1 MKEITAGLYKFK
13 FFLKILLRSIGF
25 SFLTM
30 LIMSFL
36 GFLPTFLELAVKVF
50 ATVYGIKFIYLD
62 GLKKIN
68 NKYTLNEMEYQKLE
82 ETIGGMLIIMGIIGF
97 IFSLIGNSLFLLLE
111 IFAGL
116 FVGSLVGG
124 GYGATSFITA
134 KTIIM
139 LIISVLSNIVYS
151 VLVVI
156 TVKRNFRNIYENQ
169 KLAYTNAMLILAIVF
184 IVSSLISSFMLTN
197 STSEMEDATSQL
209 NNSDFTITDDS
220 LLSEEDE
227 ETEIPVEEDN
237 TSMLNQEVD
246 ITISLSDSY
255 TVFNENEIYVGN
267 LQGKGLF
274 KTTSTLMDKFVLV
287 ANDTDKIQYK
297 NAHVLYKNDT
307 NLYFYYPKNEIFLN
321 SNTTEE
327 DYGLY
332 CLTLADGKATKVLD
346 KVDFYKFNGDKLTN
360 TFDYKVTT
368 DGTSYIKSYD
378 FETQTESTIMSYSPI
393 EGASE
398 VLQKYKGNF
407 FITLVDPLQNKTQ
420 IYKNDQLFCNIDM
433 AVNKSIVSNNELH
446 FFVANAVYSLDVNT
460 GNINFS
466 GSTPFET
473 QNLKLQNYI
482 IDEELDMF
490 PMLDTQLQYYIYNP
504 LNRQF
509 ESREKFTQTAFPSDE
524 FTIYNLDFSN
534 LLLITNKGSV
544 SIADK
549 NTLNVIKT
557 HASSELDSINL
568 DANGNCFVRTSS
580 ASKKF
585 QKLTAF
591 GID

>member
-227 ETEIPVEEDN
+227 ETETPVEEDN

-332 CLTLADGKATKVLD
+332 CLTLADGTATKVLD

-378 FETQTESTIMSYSPI
+378 FETQTESTIMSYTPI

>member
-13 FFLKILLRSIGF
+13 FFIKILLRSIGF

-30 LIMSFL
+30 IVMAVL
-36 GFLPTFLELAVKVF
+36 GFLPAFLELVIKVF

-62 GLKKIN
+62 GLRKLN

-82 ETIGGMLIIMGIIGF
+82 QTIGGMLIVMGIIGF
-97 IFSLIGNSLFLLLE
+97 LFSLIGNSLFLLLE

-139 LIISVLSNIVYS
+139 LIISVLSNVVYS

-156 TVKRNFRNIYENQ
+156 TVKRNFRNVYENQ

-184 IVSSLISSFMLTN
+184 IVSSVISSYMLT
-197 STSEMEDATSQL
+197 STSSEMDDAASQL
-209 NNSDFTITDDS
+209 NNSDFTITEDS
-220 LLSEEDE
+220 LFPEEDE
-227 ETEIPVEEDN
+227 ETETPVEEDN

-255 TVFNENEIYVGN
+255 TVFNESEIYVGN

-274 KTTSTLMDKFVLV
+274 KATSTQMDKFILV

-297 NAHVLYKNDT
+297 NAHILYKNDT

-332 CLTLADGKATKVLD
+332 CLTLADGTAQKVLD

-368 DGTSYIKSYD
+368 DGTTYIKSYD
-378 FETQTESTIMSYSPI
+378 FETQAESTIMSYTPI
-393 EGASE
+393 EGTSE

-407 FITLVDPLQNKTQ
+407 FTTLIDPVQNKTQ

-446 FFVANAVYSLDVNT
+446 FFVANSVYSLDVNT

-473 QNLKLQNYI
+473 QNLKLQNYV

-509 ESREKFTQTAFPSDE
+509 EAREKFTQTAFPSDE
-524 FTIYNLDFSN
+524 FTIYNLDFNN

-568 DANGNCFVRTSS
+568 DTNGNCFVRTSS
-580 ASKKF
+580 ASKKY

-591 GID
+591 GIN

>member
-30 LIMSFL
+30 LVMSFL
-36 GFLPTFLELAVKVF
+36 GFLPTFLELVIKVF

-62 GLKKIN
+62 GLKKLN

-82 ETIGGMLIIMGIIGF
+82 QTIGGMLIIMGIIGF

-220 LLSEEDE
+220 LLPEEDE
-227 ETEIPVEEDN
+227 ETETPVEEDN

-274 KTTSTLMDKFVLV
+274 KATSTLMDKFVLV

-327 DYGLY
+327 DHGLY
-332 CLTLADGKATKVLD
+332 CLTLADGTATKVLD

-378 FETQTESTIMSYSPI
+378 FETQTESTIMSYTPI
-393 EGASE
+393 EGTSE

-407 FITLVDPLQNKTQ
+407 FITLIDPLQNKTQ

-482 IDEELDMF
+482 IDEELDIF

-509 ESREKFTQTAFPSDE
+509 EAREKFTQTAFPSDE
-524 FTIYNLDFSN
+524 FTIYNLDINN

-568 DANGNCFVRTSS
+568 DTNGNCFVRTSS

>member
-1 MKEITAGLYKFK
+1 MKEITAGAYKFK
-13 FFLKILLRSIGF
+13 FFFKILLRSIGY
-25 SFLTM
+25 SLLTSIV
-30 LIMSFL
+30 LSFL
-36 GFLPTFLELAVKVF
+36 GFIPTFLKLILQILV
-50 ATVYGIKFIYLD
+50 TLYGIKFIYLN
-62 GLKKIN
+62 GLKKLN

-82 ETIGGMLIIMGIIGF
+82 QTIGGMLIIMGIIGF
-97 IFSLIGNSLFLLLE
+97 IFALIGNSLILLLE

-116 FVGSLVGG
+116 FVGSVVGS

-134 KTIIM
+134 KTIIL
-139 LIISVLSNIVYS
+139 LIINILSNVVYS
-151 VLVVI
+151 ILVVI
-156 TVKRNFRNIYENQ
+156 TVKRNFRNVYENQ
-169 KLAYTNAMLILAIVF
+169 KLAYTNAMLILAIIFV
-184 IVSSLISSFMLTN
+184 ISSLVSSYMLSTYSSNT
-197 STSEMEDATSQL
+197 EDTTSQL
-209 NNSDFTITDDS
+209 NNSNFDITDDFS
-220 LLSEEDE
+220 TEEDDE
-227 ETEIPVEEDN
+227 NTDNQVEDDTN
-237 TSMLNQEVD
+237 SMLNQEVD
-246 ITISLSDSY
+246 VTVSLSDSY
-255 TVFNENEIYVGN
+255 TIFSDTEIYVGN

-274 KTTSTLMDKFVLV
+274 KATSPQMDKFLLV

-297 NAHVLYKNDT
+297 NAHILYKNDT
-307 NLYFYYPKNEIFLN
+307 NLYFYYPKNEMFLN

-332 CLTLADGKATKVLD
+332 SLTLADGKAEKVLD
-346 KVDFYKFNGDKLTN
+346 KVDFYKFNGEKLTD

-368 DGTSYIKSYD
+368 DGTTYIKSYD
-378 FETQTESTIMSYSPI
+378 FETQTESTIVSYTVP

-398 VLQKYKGNF
+398 ILQKYKGNF
-407 FITLVDPLQNKTQ
+407 FITLIDTLNNKTQ
-420 IYKNDQLFCNIDM
+420 IYKNSQLLCNIDM
-433 AVNKSIVSNNELH
+433 AVNKSIASNNELH
-446 FFVANAVYSLDVNT
+446 FFVANTVYSLDVNS
-460 GNINFS
+460 GNINFT

-473 QNLKLQNYI
+473 ANLKLQNYV
-482 IDEELDMF
+482 IDEDLDMF

-509 ESREKFTQTAFPSDE
+509 EAREKFTQTAFPSDE
-524 FTIYNLDFSN
+524 FTIYNLDLNN

-549 NTLNVIKT
+549 NTLNVTKT

-568 DANGNCFVRTSS
+568 DKNGNCFVKTSS